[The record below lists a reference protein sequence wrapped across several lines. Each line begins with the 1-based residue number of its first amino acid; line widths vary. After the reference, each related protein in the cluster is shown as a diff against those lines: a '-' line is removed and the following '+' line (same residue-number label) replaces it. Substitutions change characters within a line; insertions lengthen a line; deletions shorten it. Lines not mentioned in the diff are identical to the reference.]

1 MQSNI
6 FREYDIRG
14 LVDQEISDQDVI
26 TLGRSIGTY
35 MEQHGV
41 RRITL
46 GRDCRLS
53 GDRYRDLLLE
63 GLLATGRQVLD
74 VGVCPTPLL
83 YYSVWHY
90 ETEGGVMITA
100 SHNPPQ
106 YNGFKVLAGKSTIH
120 GEEIRKL
127 YDIAMA
133 GQFAS
138 GKGNVQSEEIVG
150 PYSDYV
156 AANIKLA
163 GPLKLAVDAGNGTAG
178 PVAVPLMQRLGIE
191 VLPLYCEMDGRFPN
205 HEPDPTVLENIA
217 DLRALVVKEGLRAGV
232 AYDGDSD
239 RVGSVDEQGQPI
251 WGDML
256 LAIFARSILKDNPGS
271 TFIGEVKCSKNLYD
285 DIKAHGGTPVMW
297 KAGHSLIKQ
306 KMAETGALLAG
317 EMSGHMFFKH
327 RWFGFDDAIYASLRL
342 AELLSANPAPLST
355 WLSDLPPVV
364 STPEIRVDCPD
375 DLKFR
380 VVEQVTEEM
389 RKHYEVVDVDGVRVT
404 FPDGWGLVRASN
416 TQPALVMRFEAQSQ
430 ARLEEIRHLVEG
442 AVKAARDRG

>member
-14 LVDQEISDQDVI
+14 LVDKEISDQDVI

-41 RRITL
+41 KRITL

-90 ETEGGVMITA
+90 EADGGVMITA
-100 SHNPPQ
+100 SHNPPE

-127 YDIAMA
+127 YDIAVA

-138 GKGNVQSEEIVG
+138 GQGRVQAEEIVG

-156 AANIKLA
+156 ANNIKLA

-239 RVGSVDEQGQPI
+239 RVGSVDEQGQPL

-256 LAIFARSILKDNPGS
+256 LAIFARSILKDNPGA

-285 DIKAHGGTPVMW
+285 DIKAHGGKPVMW

-375 DLKFR
+375 ELKFR
-380 VVEQVTEEM
+380 VVAEVTEEM

-430 ARLEEIRHLVEG
+430 ARLEEIQHLVED
-442 AVKAARDRG
+442 AVKTARDRG

>member
-138 GKGNVQSEEIVG
+138 SKGNVQSEEIVG